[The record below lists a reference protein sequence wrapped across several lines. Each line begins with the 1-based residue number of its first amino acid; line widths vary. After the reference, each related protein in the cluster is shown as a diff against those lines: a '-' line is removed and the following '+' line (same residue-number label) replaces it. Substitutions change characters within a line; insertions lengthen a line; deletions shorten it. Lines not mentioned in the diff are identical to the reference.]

1 MEVLKVI
8 VFDLLSSA
16 PILVG
21 IIALTGLILQRESV
35 DKVISGT
42 LKTIVGFL
50 VFGVGSGA
58 AVTALN
64 SFQTLF
70 AKGFG
75 LKGVLPL
82 AEAVTALAQ
91 QQFGTTV
98 SLVMLIGF
106 IANLLV
112 AKLTPLKYIFLTGQH
127 NLYLA
132 ALLTIM
138 FKALGMNN
146 TLIIIVGGLL
156 LGFFAAL
163 FPAIAQPYMR
173 KVTGD
178 DDIAM
183 GHYVTVG
190 YAISGWI
197 GSKVGDPKDSTEN
210 LKLPKW
216 LTMFK
221 DYVVGVSI
229 TMVFFFYIAAI
240 AAGKASTEELSGG
253 VSWLVFPLFQ
263 GLQFSAALYVI
274 ITGVRLFLGEIVQA
288 FVGISEKLIPNAK
301 PALDCPVVFSFA
313 STEELSGGVSW
324 LVFPLFQGLQF
335 SAALYVIIT
344 GVRLFLGEIVQA
356 FVGIS
361 EKLIP
366 NAKPALDCPVVFS
379 FAPTATVIGFL
390 AAYAGG
396 LITMVIMGMFST
408 IVIIPVAVPY
418 FFIGATAGVFGN
430 ATGGWKGCIAG
441 SFVVGILIAVGPA
454 LIYPIM
460 ENVGLTGTSFPE
472 TDFNIVGLIIYYLGK
487 LFTGGL

>member
-1 MEVLKVI
+1 MEIIRVI

-21 IIALTGLILQRESV
+21 VIALTGLILQRQSA

-50 VFGVGSGA
+50 VFGVGSAA
-58 AVTALN
+58 AVTALD
-64 SFQTLF
+64 SFQVLF
-70 AKGFG
+70 AEGFG

-91 QQFGTTV
+91 ERFGTTV
-98 SLVMLIGF
+98 SMVMLIGF
-106 IANLLV
+106 VCNLLV
-112 AKLTPLKYIFLTGQH
+112 AKFTPLKYIFLTGQH

-138 FKALGMNN
+138 LKALGVSNAV
-146 TLIIIVGGLL
+146 TVGLGGLM
-156 LGFFAAL
+156 LGICAGL

-178 DDIAM
+178 DELAM

-190 YAISGWI
+190 YALSGWI
-197 GSKVGDPKDSTEN
+197 GSKVGKPEDSTEN
-210 LKLPKW
+210 LKLPAW

-229 TMVFFFYIAAI
+229 TMVIFFYVAAI
-240 AAGKASTEELSGG
+240 AAGKVAVEELSGG
-253 VSWLVFPLFQ
+253 VNWLVYPLFQ
-263 GLQFSAALYVI
+263 GLSFAAALYVI
-274 ITGVRLFLGEIVQA
+274 ITGVRLFLGEIVSA

-301 PALDCPVVFSFA
+301 PALDCPVVF
-313 STEELSGGVSW
+313 
-324 LVFPLFQGLQF
+324 P
-335 SAALYVIIT
+335 
-344 GVRLFLGEIVQA
+344 
-356 FVGIS
+356 
-361 EKLIP
+361 
-366 NAKPALDCPVVFS
+366 

-396 LITMVIMGMFST
+396 LVTMVIMGIMGT

-441 SFVVGILIAVGPA
+441 SFIVGILIAVGPA

-460 ENVGLTGTSFPE
+460 ENIGLTGTSFPE
-472 TDFNIVGLIIYYLGK
+472 TDFNIVGLLVYYIGQFLQNI
-487 LFTGGL
+487 F

>member
-1 MEVLKVI
+1 MELLKVI

-21 IIALTGLILQRESV
+21 IIALTGLILQKESV

-50 VFGVGSGA
+50 VFGVGSAA
-58 AVTALN
+58 AVVALN

-70 AKGFG
+70 AQGFG

-98 SLVMLIGF
+98 SLVMMIGF
-106 IANLLV
+106 LANLAV
-112 AKLTPLKYIFLTGQH
+112 AKFTPLKYIFLTGQH

-138 FKALGMNN
+138 FKALGMGN
-146 TLIIIVGGLL
+146 TMTVILGGLL
-156 LGFFAAL
+156 LGFCAAL

-197 GSKVGDPKDSTEN
+197 GSKVGNPEDSTEN

-229 TMVFFFYIAAI
+229 TMVIFFYIAAI
-240 AAGKASTEELSGG
+240 AAGQEATEQLSNG
-253 VSWLVFPLFQ
+253 VNWLVFPLFQ
-263 GLQFSAALYVI
+263 GLQFAAALYVI

-288 FVGISEKLIPNAK
+288 FVGISETFIPNAK
-301 PALDCPVVFSFA
+301 PALDCPVVF
-313 STEELSGGVSW
+313 T
-324 LVFPLFQGLQF
+324 
-335 SAALYVIIT
+335 
-344 GVRLFLGEIVQA
+344 
-356 FVGIS
+356 
-361 EKLIP
+361 
-366 NAKPALDCPVVFS
+366 

-396 LITMVIMGMFST
+396 LATMVIMGFFSP

-430 ATGGWKGCIAG
+430 ATGGWKGCVAG
-441 SFVVGILIAVGPA
+441 SFVVGVLIAVGPA

-472 TDFNIVGLIIYYLGK
+472 TDFNIVGLLIYYIGN

>member
-1 MEVLKVI
+1 MELLKVI

-21 IIALTGLILQRESV
+21 IIALTGLILQKESV

-50 VFGVGSGA
+50 VFGVGSAA
-58 AVTALN
+58 AVVALN

-70 AKGFG
+70 AQGFG

-98 SLVMLIGF
+98 SLVMMIGF
-106 IANLLV
+106 LANLAV
-112 AKLTPLKYIFLTGQH
+112 AKFTPLKYIFLTGQH

-138 FKALGMNN
+138 FKSLGMGN
-146 TLIIIVGGLL
+146 TMTVILGGLL
-156 LGFFAAL
+156 LGFCAAL

-197 GSKVGDPKDSTEN
+197 GSKVGNPEDSTEN

-229 TMVFFFYIAAI
+229 TMVIFFYIAAI
-240 AAGKASTEELSGG
+240 AAGQEATEQLSNG
-253 VSWLVFPLFQ
+253 VNWLVFPLFQ
-263 GLQFSAALYVI
+263 GLQFAAALYVI

-288 FVGISEKLIPNAK
+288 FVGISETFIPNAK
-301 PALDCPVVFSFA
+301 PALDCPVVF
-313 STEELSGGVSW
+313 T
-324 LVFPLFQGLQF
+324 
-335 SAALYVIIT
+335 
-344 GVRLFLGEIVQA
+344 
-356 FVGIS
+356 
-361 EKLIP
+361 
-366 NAKPALDCPVVFS
+366 

-396 LITMVIMGMFST
+396 LVTMVIMGFFSP

-430 ATGGWKGCIAG
+430 ATGGWKGCVAG
-441 SFVVGILIAVGPA
+441 SFVVGVLIAVGPA

-472 TDFNIVGLIIYYLGK
+472 TDFNIVGLLIYYIGK

>member
-1 MEVLKVI
+1 MEILKVI

-21 IIALTGLILQRESV
+21 IIALTGLLLQKQPVE
-35 DKVISGT
+35 KVISGT

-50 VFGVGSGA
+50 VFGVGSA
-58 AVTALN
+58 AAATALN
-64 SFQTLF
+64 SFQELF

-75 LKGVLPL
+75 LNGVLPL

-91 QQFGTTV
+91 NKFGTTV

-106 IANLLV
+106 IGNLLV
-112 AKLTPLKYIFLTGQH
+112 AKFTPLKYIFLTGQH

-138 FKALGMNN
+138 FKALGLSNGW
-146 TLIIIVGGLL
+146 TVG
-156 LGFFAAL
+156 LGGAFLGICAAL

-178 DDIAM
+178 DDLAM

-190 YAISGWI
+190 YAISGWL
-197 GSKVGDPKDSTEN
+197 GSKVGNPEDSTEN
-210 LKLPKW
+210 LKLPNW
-216 LTMFK
+216 LMMFK

-229 TMVFFFYIAAI
+229 TMVIFFYIAAI
-240 AAGKASTEELSGG
+240 FAGKSTVEELSGG
-253 VSWLVFPLFQ
+253 VNWLVYPLFQ
-263 GLQFSAALYVI
+263 GLGFSAALYVI
-274 ITGVRLFLGEIVQA
+274 ITGVRLFLGEIV
-288 FVGISEKLIPNAK
+288 
-301 PALDCPVVFSFA
+301 
-313 STEELSGGVSW
+313 T
-324 LVFPLFQGLQF
+324 
-335 SAALYVIIT
+335 
-344 GVRLFLGEIVQA
+344 A

-379 FAPTATVIGFL
+379 FAPTATIIGFL

-396 LITMVIMGMFST
+396 LLTMLVMGLLGT

-430 ATGGWKGCIAG
+430 ATGGWKGCVVG

-454 LIYPIM
+454 MIYPIM
-460 ENVGLTGTSFPE
+460 ENIGLTGTSFPE
-472 TDFNIVGLIIYYLGK
+472 TDFNIVGLLIYHIGNIMK
-487 LFTGGL
+487 GLF

>member
-1 MEVLKVI
+1 MEILKVV
-8 VFDLLSSA
+8 VFDLLASA

-21 IIALTGLILQRESV
+21 IIALTGLLLQKQPA

-50 VFGVGSGA
+50 VFGVGSAA
-58 AVTALN
+58 AVTSLD
-64 SFQTLF
+64 SFQALF
-70 AKGFG
+70 AEGFG

-91 QQFGTTV
+91 DKFGTTV

-106 IANLLV
+106 LCNLLV
-112 AKLTPLKYIFLTGQH
+112 AKFTPLKYIFLTGQH

-138 FKALGMNN
+138 FKALGMSNSL
-146 TLIIIVGGLL
+146 TIIFGGII
-156 LGFFAAL
+156 LGICAGL

-178 DDIAM
+178 DELAM

-190 YAISGWI
+190 YALSGWI
-197 GSKVGDPKDSTEN
+197 GSKVGKPEDSTEN
-210 LKLPKW
+210 LNLPGW

-229 TMVFFFYIAAI
+229 TMIIFFYIAAI
-240 AAGKASTEELSGG
+240 AAGKGAVEELSGG
-253 VSWLVFPLFQ
+253 VNWLVYPLFQ
-263 GLQFSAALYVI
+263 GLGFSAALYVI
-274 ITGVRLFLGEIVQA
+274 ITGVRLFLGEIVSA
-288 FVGISEKLIPNAK
+288 FVGISEKLIPNAR
-301 PALDCPVVFSFA
+301 PALDCPVVF
-313 STEELSGGVSW
+313 
-324 LVFPLFQGLQF
+324 P
-335 SAALYVIIT
+335 
-344 GVRLFLGEIVQA
+344 
-356 FVGIS
+356 
-361 EKLIP
+361 
-366 NAKPALDCPVVFS
+366 

-396 LITMVIMGMFST
+396 LVTMVVMGLIGT

-430 ATGGWKGCIAG
+430 ATGGWKGCVAG
-441 SFVVGILIAVGPA
+441 SFVVGILIAVAFSINLPNYGKYW
-454 LIYPIM
+454 INWDI
-460 ENVGLTGTSFPE
+460 FPR
-472 TDFNIVGLIIYYLGK
+472 NRL
-487 LFTGGL
+487 

>member
-1 MEVLKVI
+1 MELLKVI

-21 IIALTGLILQRESV
+21 IIALTGLILQKESV

-50 VFGVGSGA
+50 VFGVGSAA
-58 AVTALN
+58 AVVALN

-70 AKGFG
+70 AQGFG

-98 SLVMLIGF
+98 SLVMMIGF
-106 IANLLV
+106 LANLAV
-112 AKLTPLKYIFLTGQH
+112 AKFTPLKYIFLTGQH

-138 FKALGMNN
+138 FKALGMGN
-146 TLIIIVGGLL
+146 TMTVILGGLL
-156 LGFFAAL
+156 LGFCAAL

-197 GSKVGDPKDSTEN
+197 GSKVGNPEDSTEN

-229 TMVFFFYIAAI
+229 TMVIFFYIAAI
-240 AAGKASTEELSGG
+240 AAGQEATEQLSNG
-253 VSWLVFPLFQ
+253 VNWLVFPLFQ
-263 GLQFSAALYVI
+263 GLQFAAALYVI

-288 FVGISEKLIPNAK
+288 FVGISETFIPNAK
-301 PALDCPVVFSFA
+301 PALDCPVVF
-313 STEELSGGVSW
+313 T
-324 LVFPLFQGLQF
+324 
-335 SAALYVIIT
+335 
-344 GVRLFLGEIVQA
+344 
-356 FVGIS
+356 
-361 EKLIP
+361 
-366 NAKPALDCPVVFS
+366 

-396 LITMVIMGMFST
+396 LVTMVIMGFFSP
-408 IVIIPVAVPY
+408 IVLIPVAVPY

-430 ATGGWKGCIAG
+430 ATGGWKGCVAG
-441 SFVVGILIAVGPA
+441 SFVVGVLIAVGPA

-472 TDFNIVGLIIYYLGK
+472 TDFNIVGLLIYYIGK

>member
-1 MEVLKVI
+1 MEILKVV
-8 VFDLLSSA
+8 VFDLLASA

-21 IIALTGLILQRESV
+21 IIALTGLLLQKQPA

-50 VFGVGSGA
+50 VFGVGSAA
-58 AVTALN
+58 AVTSLD
-64 SFQTLF
+64 SFQALF
-70 AKGFG
+70 AEGFG

-91 QQFGTTV
+91 DKFGTTV

-106 IANLLV
+106 LCNLLV
-112 AKLTPLKYIFLTGQH
+112 AKFTPLKYIFLTGQH

-138 FKALGMNN
+138 FKALGMSNSL
-146 TLIIIVGGLL
+146 TIIFGEII
-156 LGFFAAL
+156 LGICAGL

-178 DDIAM
+178 DELAM
-183 GHYVTVG
+183 GHYVTVV
-190 YAISGWI
+190 YALSGWI
-197 GSKVGDPKDSTEN
+197 GSKVGKPEDSTEN
-210 LKLPKW
+210 LNLPGW

-229 TMVFFFYIAAI
+229 TMIIFFYIAAI
-240 AAGKASTEELSGG
+240 AAGKGAVEELSGG
-253 VSWLVFPLFQ
+253 VNWLVYPLFQ
-263 GLQFSAALYVI
+263 GLGFSAALYVI
-274 ITGVRLFLGEIVQA
+274 ITGVRLFLGEIVSA
-288 FVGISEKLIPNAK
+288 FVGISEKLIPNAR
-301 PALDCPVVFSFA
+301 PALDCPVVF
-313 STEELSGGVSW
+313 
-324 LVFPLFQGLQF
+324 P
-335 SAALYVIIT
+335 
-344 GVRLFLGEIVQA
+344 
-356 FVGIS
+356 
-361 EKLIP
+361 
-366 NAKPALDCPVVFS
+366 

-396 LITMVIMGMFST
+396 LVTMVVMGLIGT

-430 ATGGWKGCIAG
+430 ATGGWKGCVAG

-460 ENVGLTGTSFPE
+460 ENIGLTGTSFPE
-472 TDFNIVGLIIYYLGK
+472 TDFNIVGLLVYYIGQL
-487 LFTGGL
+487 L

>member
-21 IIALTGLILQRESV
+21 IIALTGLILQHESV

-138 FKALGMNN
+138 FKALGMDN

-313 STEELSGGVSW
+313 
-324 LVFPLFQGLQF
+324 
-335 SAALYVIIT
+335 
-344 GVRLFLGEIVQA
+344 
-356 FVGIS
+356 
-361 EKLIP
+361 
-366 NAKPALDCPVVFS
+366 
-379 FAPTATVIGFL
+379 PTATVIGFL

-441 SFVVGILIAVGPA
+441 AFVVGILIAVGPA

>member
-58 AVTALN
+58 AVTAL
-64 SFQTLF
+64 
-70 AKGFG
+70 
-75 LKGVLPL
+75 
-82 AEAVTALAQ
+82 
-91 QQFGTTV
+91 
-98 SLVMLIGF
+98 
-106 IANLLV
+106 NLLV

-313 STEELSGGVSW
+313 
-324 LVFPLFQGLQF
+324 
-335 SAALYVIIT
+335 
-344 GVRLFLGEIVQA
+344 
-356 FVGIS
+356 
-361 EKLIP
+361 
-366 NAKPALDCPVVFS
+366 
-379 FAPTATVIGFL
+379 PTATVIGFL

>member
-1 MEVLKVI
+1 M
-8 VFDLLSSA
+8 
-16 PILVG
+16 
-21 IIALTGLILQRESV
+21 
-35 DKVISGT
+35 
-42 LKTIVGFL
+42 
-50 VFGVGSGA
+50 
-58 AVTALN
+58 
-64 SFQTLF
+64 
-70 AKGFG
+70 
-75 LKGVLPL
+75 KGVLPL

-138 FKALGMNN
+138 FKALGMDN

-210 LKLPKW
+210 LILPKW

-240 AAGKASTEELSGG
+240 AAGK
-253 VSWLVFPLFQ
+253 
-263 GLQFSAALYVI
+263 
-274 ITGVRLFLGEIVQA
+274 
-288 FVGISEKLIPNAK
+288 
-301 PALDCPVVFSFA
+301 A

-441 SFVVGILIAVGPA
+441 AFVVGILIAVGPA

>member
-1 MEVLKVI
+1 MGIIKVL

-21 IIALTGLILQRESV
+21 VIALTGLVLQKQPA

-50 VFGVGSGA
+50 VFGVGSAA
-58 AVTALN
+58 AVTSLD
-64 SFQTLF
+64 SFQALF
-70 AKGFG
+70 AEGFG

-91 QQFGTTV
+91 EKFGTTV
-98 SLVMLIGF
+98 SMVMLIGF
-106 IANLLV
+106 LCNLLV
-112 AKLTPLKYIFLTGQH
+112 AKFTPLKYIFLTGQH

-138 FKALGMNN
+138 FKALGLNN
-146 TLIIIVGGLL
+146 ALIIGLGGVF
-156 LGFFAAL
+156 LGICAGL

-178 DDIAM
+178 DELAM

-197 GSKVGDPKDSTEN
+197 GSKVGKPEDSTED
-210 LKLPKW
+210 LKLPAW

-229 TMVFFFYIAAI
+229 TMVIFFYIAAI
-240 AAGKASTEELSGG
+240 AAGKGAVEELSGG
-253 VSWLVFPLFQ
+253 VNWLVYPLFQ
-263 GLQFSAALYVI
+263 GLSFAAALYVI
-274 ITGVRLFLGEIVQA
+274 ITGVRLFLGEIVSA

-301 PALDCPVVFSFA
+301 PALDCPVVF
-313 STEELSGGVSW
+313 
-324 LVFPLFQGLQF
+324 P
-335 SAALYVIIT
+335 
-344 GVRLFLGEIVQA
+344 
-356 FVGIS
+356 
-361 EKLIP
+361 
-366 NAKPALDCPVVFS
+366 

-396 LITMVIMGMFST
+396 IVTMIIMGLLGT

-460 ENVGLTGTSFPE
+460 ENIGLTGTSFPE
-472 TDFNIVGLIIYYLGK
+472 TDFNIVGLLIYYIGQL
-487 LFTGGL
+487 LQNVF

>member
-1 MEVLKVI
+1 MGVIKVL

-21 IIALTGLILQRESV
+21 VIALTGLVLQKQPA

-50 VFGVGSGA
+50 VFGVGSAA
-58 AVTALN
+58 AVTSLD
-64 SFQTLF
+64 SFQALF
-70 AKGFG
+70 AEGFG

-91 QQFGTTV
+91 DKFGTTV
-98 SLVMLIGF
+98 SMVMLLGF
-106 IANLLV
+106 LCNLLV
-112 AKLTPLKYIFLTGQH
+112 AKFTPLKYIFLTGQH

-138 FKALGMNN
+138 FKALGLSN
-146 TLIIIVGGLL
+146 TLTIGLGGVF
-156 LGFFAAL
+156 LGICAGL

-178 DDIAM
+178 DELAM

-197 GSKVGDPKDSTEN
+197 GSKVGKPEDSTED
-210 LKLPKW
+210 LKLPAW

-229 TMVFFFYIAAI
+229 TMVIFFYIAAI
-240 AAGKASTEELSGG
+240 AAGKGAVEELSGG
-253 VSWLVFPLFQ
+253 VNWLVYPLFQ
-263 GLQFSAALYVI
+263 GLSFAAALYVI
-274 ITGVRLFLGEIVQA
+274 ITGVRLFLGEIVSA

-301 PALDCPVVFSFA
+301 PALDCPVVF
-313 STEELSGGVSW
+313 
-324 LVFPLFQGLQF
+324 P
-335 SAALYVIIT
+335 
-344 GVRLFLGEIVQA
+344 
-356 FVGIS
+356 
-361 EKLIP
+361 
-366 NAKPALDCPVVFS
+366 

-396 LITMVIMGMFST
+396 IVTMIIMGLIGT

-441 SFVVGILIAVGPA
+441 SFAVGILIAVGPA

-460 ENVGLTGTSFPE
+460 ENIGLTGTSFPE
-472 TDFNIVGLIIYYLGK
+472 TDFNIVGLLIYYIGQL
-487 LFTGGL
+487 LQSVF

>member
-1 MEVLKVI
+1 MELLKVI

-21 IIALTGLILQRESV
+21 IIALTGLILQKESV

-50 VFGVGSGA
+50 VFGVGSAA
-58 AVTALN
+58 AVVALN

-70 AKGFG
+70 AQGFG

-98 SLVMLIGF
+98 SLVMMIGF
-106 IANLLV
+106 LANLAV
-112 AKLTPLKYIFLTGQH
+112 AKFTPLKYIFLTGQH

-138 FKALGMNN
+138 FKALGMGN
-146 TLIIIVGGLL
+146 TMTVILGGLL
-156 LGFFAAL
+156 LGFCAAL

-197 GSKVGDPKDSTEN
+197 GSKVGNPEDSTEN

-229 TMVFFFYIAAI
+229 TMVIFYYIAAI
-240 AAGKASTEELSGG
+240 AAGQEATEQLSNG
-253 VSWLVFPLFQ
+253 VNWLVFPLFQ
-263 GLQFSAALYVI
+263 GLQFAAALYVI

-288 FVGISEKLIPNAK
+288 FVGISETFIPNAK
-301 PALDCPVVFSFA
+301 PALDCPVVF
-313 STEELSGGVSW
+313 T
-324 LVFPLFQGLQF
+324 
-335 SAALYVIIT
+335 
-344 GVRLFLGEIVQA
+344 
-356 FVGIS
+356 
-361 EKLIP
+361 
-366 NAKPALDCPVVFS
+366 

-396 LITMVIMGMFST
+396 LVTMVIMGFFSP

-430 ATGGWKGCIAG
+430 ATGGWKGCVAG
-441 SFVVGILIAVGPA
+441 SFVVGVLIAVGPA

-472 TDFNIVGLIIYYLGK
+472 TDFNIVGLLIYYIGK

>member
-16 PILVG
+16 PVLVG

-313 STEELSGGVSW
+313 
-324 LVFPLFQGLQF
+324 
-335 SAALYVIIT
+335 
-344 GVRLFLGEIVQA
+344 
-356 FVGIS
+356 
-361 EKLIP
+361 
-366 NAKPALDCPVVFS
+366 
-379 FAPTATVIGFL
+379 PTATVIGFL

>member
-1 MEVLKVI
+1 MEILKVV
-8 VFDLLSSA
+8 VFDLLASA

-21 IIALTGLILQRESV
+21 IIALTGLLLQKQPA

-50 VFGVGSGA
+50 VFGVGSAA
-58 AVTALN
+58 AVTSLD
-64 SFQTLF
+64 SFQALF
-70 AKGFG
+70 AEGFG

-91 QQFGTTV
+91 DKFGTTV

-106 IANLLV
+106 LCNLLV
-112 AKLTPLKYIFLTGQH
+112 AKFTPLKHIFLTGQH

-138 FKALGMNN
+138 FKALGMSNSL
-146 TLIIIVGGLL
+146 TIIFGGNI
-156 LGFFAAL
+156 LGICAGL

-178 DDIAM
+178 DELAM

-190 YAISGWI
+190 YALSGWI
-197 GSKVGDPKDSTEN
+197 GSKVGKPEDSTEN
-210 LKLPKW
+210 LNLPGW

-229 TMVFFFYIAAI
+229 TMIIFFYIAAI
-240 AAGKASTEELSGG
+240 AAGKGAVEELSGG
-253 VSWLVFPLFQ
+253 VNWLVYPLFQ
-263 GLQFSAALYVI
+263 GLGFSAALYVI
-274 ITGVRLFLGEIVQA
+274 ITGVRLFLGEIVSA
-288 FVGISEKLIPNAK
+288 FVGISEKLIPNAR
-301 PALDCPVVFSFA
+301 PALDCPVVF
-313 STEELSGGVSW
+313 
-324 LVFPLFQGLQF
+324 P
-335 SAALYVIIT
+335 
-344 GVRLFLGEIVQA
+344 
-356 FVGIS
+356 
-361 EKLIP
+361 
-366 NAKPALDCPVVFS
+366 

-396 LITMVIMGMFST
+396 LVTMVVMGIIGT

-430 ATGGWKGCIAG
+430 ATGGWKGCVAG

-460 ENVGLTGTSFPE
+460 ENIGLTGTSFPE
-472 TDFNIVGLIIYYLGK
+472 TDFNIVGLLVYYIGQL
-487 LFTGGL
+487 LQSVF

>member
-1 MEVLKVI
+1 MELLKVI

-21 IIALTGLILQRESV
+21 IIALTGLILQKESV

-50 VFGVGSGA
+50 VFGVGSAA
-58 AVTALN
+58 AVVALN

-70 AKGFG
+70 AQGFG

-98 SLVMLIGF
+98 SLVMMIGF
-106 IANLLV
+106 LANLAV
-112 AKLTPLKYIFLTGQH
+112 AKFTPLKYIFLTGQH

-138 FKALGMNN
+138 FKALGMGN
-146 TLIIIVGGLL
+146 TMTVILGGLL
-156 LGFFAAL
+156 LGFCAAL

-197 GSKVGDPKDSTEN
+197 GSKVGNPEDSTEN

-229 TMVFFFYIAAI
+229 TMVIFFYIAAI
-240 AAGKASTEELSGG
+240 AAGQEATEQLSNG
-253 VSWLVFPLFQ
+253 VNWLVFPLFQ
-263 GLQFSAALYVI
+263 GLQFVAALYVI

-288 FVGISEKLIPNAK
+288 FVGISETFIPNAK
-301 PALDCPVVFSFA
+301 PALDCPVVF
-313 STEELSGGVSW
+313 T
-324 LVFPLFQGLQF
+324 
-335 SAALYVIIT
+335 
-344 GVRLFLGEIVQA
+344 
-356 FVGIS
+356 
-361 EKLIP
+361 
-366 NAKPALDCPVVFS
+366 

-396 LITMVIMGMFST
+396 LVTMVIMGFFSP

-430 ATGGWKGCIAG
+430 ATGGWKGCVAG
-441 SFVVGILIAVGPA
+441 SFVVGVLIAVGPA

-472 TDFNIVGLIIYYLGK
+472 TDFNIVGLLIYYIGK

>member
-1 MEVLKVI
+1 MELLKVI

-21 IIALTGLILQRESV
+21 IIALTGLILQKESV

-50 VFGVGSGA
+50 VFGVGSAA
-58 AVTALN
+58 AVVALN

-70 AKGFG
+70 AQGFG

-98 SLVMLIGF
+98 SLVMMIGF
-106 IANLLV
+106 LANLAV
-112 AKLTPLKYIFLTGQH
+112 AKFTPLKYIFLTGQH

-138 FKALGMNN
+138 FKALGMGN
-146 TLIIIVGGLL
+146 TMTVILGGLL
-156 LGFFAAL
+156 LGFCAAL

-197 GSKVGDPKDSTEN
+197 GSKVGNPEDSTEN

-229 TMVFFFYIAAI
+229 TMVIFFYIAAI
-240 AAGKASTEELSGG
+240 AAGQEATEQLSNG
-253 VSWLVFPLFQ
+253 VNWLVFPLFQ
-263 GLQFSAALYVI
+263 GLQFAAALYVI

-288 FVGISEKLIPNAK
+288 FVGISETFIPNAK
-301 PALDCPVVFSFA
+301 PALDCPVVF
-313 STEELSGGVSW
+313 T
-324 LVFPLFQGLQF
+324 
-335 SAALYVIIT
+335 
-344 GVRLFLGEIVQA
+344 
-356 FVGIS
+356 
-361 EKLIP
+361 
-366 NAKPALDCPVVFS
+366 

-396 LITMVIMGMFST
+396 LVTMVIMGFFSP

-441 SFVVGILIAVGPA
+441 SFVVGVLIAVGPA

-472 TDFNIVGLIIYYLGK
+472 TDFNIVGLLIYYIGK

>member
-64 SFQTLF
+64 GFQTLF

-313 STEELSGGVSW
+313 
-324 LVFPLFQGLQF
+324 
-335 SAALYVIIT
+335 
-344 GVRLFLGEIVQA
+344 
-356 FVGIS
+356 
-361 EKLIP
+361 
-366 NAKPALDCPVVFS
+366 
-379 FAPTATVIGFL
+379 PTATVIGFL

>member
-146 TLIIIVGGLL
+146 TLIIIAGGLL

-240 AAGKASTEELSGG
+240 AAGK
-253 VSWLVFPLFQ
+253 
-263 GLQFSAALYVI
+263 
-274 ITGVRLFLGEIVQA
+274 
-288 FVGISEKLIPNAK
+288 
-301 PALDCPVVFSFA
+301 A

>member
-1 MEVLKVI
+1 MELLKVI

-21 IIALTGLILQRESV
+21 IIALTGLILQKESV

-50 VFGVGSGA
+50 VFGVGSAA
-58 AVTALN
+58 AVVALN

-70 AKGFG
+70 AQGFG

-98 SLVMLIGF
+98 SLVMMIGF
-106 IANLLV
+106 LANLAV
-112 AKLTPLKYIFLTGQH
+112 AKFTPLKYIFLTGQH

-138 FKALGMNN
+138 FKSLGMGN
-146 TLIIIVGGLL
+146 TMTVILGGLL
-156 LGFFAAL
+156 LGFCAAL

-197 GSKVGDPKDSTEN
+197 GSKVGNPEDSTEN

-229 TMVFFFYIAAI
+229 TMVIFFYIAAI
-240 AAGKASTEELSGG
+240 AAGKEATEQLSNG
-253 VSWLVFPLFQ
+253 VNWLVFPLFQ
-263 GLQFSAALYVI
+263 GLQFAAALYVI

-288 FVGISEKLIPNAK
+288 FVGISETFIPNAK
-301 PALDCPVVFSFA
+301 PALDCPVVF
-313 STEELSGGVSW
+313 T
-324 LVFPLFQGLQF
+324 
-335 SAALYVIIT
+335 
-344 GVRLFLGEIVQA
+344 
-356 FVGIS
+356 
-361 EKLIP
+361 
-366 NAKPALDCPVVFS
+366 

-396 LITMVIMGMFST
+396 LVTMVIMGFFSP

-430 ATGGWKGCIAG
+430 ATGGWKGCVAG
-441 SFVVGILIAVGPA
+441 SFVVGVLIAVGPA

-472 TDFNIVGLIIYYLGK
+472 TDFNIVGLLIYYIGK

>member
-50 VFGVGSGA
+50 VFGIGSGA

-112 AKLTPLKYIFLTGQH
+112 AKLTPLKYIFLTCQH

-313 STEELSGGVSW
+313 
-324 LVFPLFQGLQF
+324 
-335 SAALYVIIT
+335 
-344 GVRLFLGEIVQA
+344 
-356 FVGIS
+356 
-361 EKLIP
+361 
-366 NAKPALDCPVVFS
+366 
-379 FAPTATVIGFL
+379 PTATVIGFL

>member
-1 MEVLKVI
+1 MGIIKVL

-21 IIALTGLILQRESV
+21 VIALTGLVLQKQPA

-50 VFGVGSGA
+50 VFGVGSAA
-58 AVTALN
+58 AVTSLD
-64 SFQTLF
+64 SFQALF
-70 AKGFG
+70 AEGFG

-91 QQFGTTV
+91 EKFGTTV
-98 SLVMLIGF
+98 SMVMLIGF
-106 IANLLV
+106 LCNLLV
-112 AKLTPLKYIFLTGQH
+112 AKFTPLKYIFLTGQH

-138 FKALGMNN
+138 FKALGLNN
-146 TLIIIVGGLL
+146 ALIIGLGGVF
-156 LGFFAAL
+156 LGICAGL

-178 DDIAM
+178 DELAM

-197 GSKVGDPKDSTEN
+197 GSKVGKPEDSTED
-210 LKLPKW
+210 LKLPAW

-229 TMVFFFYIAAI
+229 TMVIFFYIAAI
-240 AAGKASTEELSGG
+240 AAGKGAVEELSGG
-253 VSWLVFPLFQ
+253 VNWLVYPLFQ
-263 GLQFSAALYVI
+263 GLSFAAALYVI
-274 ITGVRLFLGEIVQA
+274 ITGVRLFLGEIVSA

-301 PALDCPVVFSFA
+301 PALDCPVVF
-313 STEELSGGVSW
+313 
-324 LVFPLFQGLQF
+324 P
-335 SAALYVIIT
+335 
-344 GVRLFLGEIVQA
+344 
-356 FVGIS
+356 
-361 EKLIP
+361 
-366 NAKPALDCPVVFS
+366 

-396 LITMVIMGMFST
+396 IVTMIIMGLLGT

-441 SFVVGILIAVGPA
+441 SFVVGILIAIGPA

-460 ENVGLTGTSFPE
+460 ENIGLTGTSFPE
-472 TDFNIVGLIIYYLGK
+472 TDFNIVGLLIYYIGQL
-487 LFTGGL
+487 LQNVF

>member
-1 MEVLKVI
+1 MEVLKII

-313 STEELSGGVSW
+313 
-324 LVFPLFQGLQF
+324 
-335 SAALYVIIT
+335 
-344 GVRLFLGEIVQA
+344 
-356 FVGIS
+356 
-361 EKLIP
+361 
-366 NAKPALDCPVVFS
+366 
-379 FAPTATVIGFL
+379 PTATVIGFL

-396 LITMVIMGMFST
+396 LITMVIMGLFST

-441 SFVVGILIAVGPA
+441 AFVVGILIAVGPA